1 MTHRNRSQR
10 ARLLLPVVAIMSL
23 SACAASLRN
32 DLADHPNGRFAE
44 GAGTRTTAVTAA
56 TPVASTTAPA
66 AGAPTAPGAL
76 PTAKAAGPEPAR
88 RGPVTADELA
98 IAGVTT
104 GDDQLAA
111 FRGAWTPGKGTL
123 PYSDSRAAFLAR
135 SPAVSE
141 AVQRFRASY
150 ERYGQVTALDDLVR
164 QYDAFAQEL
173 RTNATTPILR
183 PSLAKRF
190 PFNGVADL
198 QGRIVD
204 VDVALARVA
213 LERDLLGALA
223 DFEAAWQEAYY
234 WQHALG
240 IVAGVSDLAERVVEA
255 AKGRYRAGG
264 TSHANLIQAEL
275 RDEALSVRLATSRAR
290 RSSTKTSLA
299 AALDLPADALD
310 GVSLHLDAPL
320 PKRPARSDV
329 AAATLAHGPT
339 VATARAARER
349 AALMVQLAE
358 RQLQPNLAEWAG
370 VPGSGARPAAADLAY
385 ATGGPFLRE
394 LQVREQAAADALA
407 GAERQAPARA
417 EEAWVTLDDAV
428 RRRVSSAGRQL
439 ARAQQGVDVSER
451 GYRAG
456 TATFLDLDTAVQLY
470 LATALDAWAA
480 LRDAHVASAR
490 LATLVGVPHT
500 PSPTAPTME
509 NSHE

>member
-1 MTHRNRSQR
+1 MRS
-10 ARLLLPVVAIMSL
+10 
-23 SACAASLRN
+23 
-32 DLADHPNGRFAE
+32 DLADHPHGRFAE
-44 GAGTRTTAVTAA
+44 GAGTRTTGVVVAA
-56 TPVASTTAPA
+56 PVESTS
-66 AGAPTAPGAL
+66 PTGPSAL
-76 PTAKAAGPEPAR
+76 PTPKAAGPGPAR
-88 RGPVTADELA
+88 RGPATADELA
-98 IAGVTT
+98 IAGVAT
-104 GDDQLAA
+104 GDEQLAA
-111 FRGAWTPGKGTL
+111 FRGAWAPGKGTL
-123 PYSDSRAAFLAR
+123 SYSDSRAAFVAR
-135 SPAVSE
+135 SPAVAE

-150 ERYGQVTALDDLVR
+150 ERYGQVAALDDLVR
-164 QYDAFAQEL
+164 QYDAFAEKL
-173 RTNATTPILR
+173 MTNATTPILR

-204 VDVALARVA
+204 VDVALARIA
-213 LERDLLGALA
+213 LERDLLAALA

-275 RDEALSVRLATSRAR
+275 REEALRVRHATARAR
-290 RSSTKTSLA
+290 RTSAKTSLA

-310 GVSLHLDAPL
+310 GVSLRLDAPL
-320 PKRPARSDV
+320 PERPARSDV

-358 RQLQPNLAEWAG
+358 RQLQPNLAEGAA

-428 RRRVSSAGRQL
+428 RRRLSSAGHQL

-456 TATFLDLDTAVQLY
+456 TATFLDLDSAVQLY

-480 LRDAHVASAR
+480 LRDAHVAAAR
-490 LATLVGVPHT
+490 LATLVGAGPAA
-500 PSPTAPTME
+500 SPTAPTE
-509 NSHE
+509 DPHD